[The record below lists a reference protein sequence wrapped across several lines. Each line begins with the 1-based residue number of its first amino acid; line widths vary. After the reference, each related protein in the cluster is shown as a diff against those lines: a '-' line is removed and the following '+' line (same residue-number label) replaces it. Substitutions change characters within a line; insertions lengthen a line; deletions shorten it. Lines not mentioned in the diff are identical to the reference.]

1 MKRSNLLVLAVALL
15 ISASSA
21 FAQATNSESKPDGNP
36 ETPAKQVKIAEN
48 MNFVLRDALGEDV
61 NFKNLLGKGP
71 VLLNFWALWCE
82 PCKQEMKAFKA
93 IAEKLK
99 DQGVTMVAINTDK
112 VKSVAK
118 VRAYV
123 TTQELGFPVLLDPDG
138 GIARDIFAMESLPYS
153 LILNP
158 DGTVYKRHVGYTAGD
173 EVKTEEA
180 LTELIEKLKS
190 K

>member
-1 MKRSNLLVLAVALL
+1 MKYTRILLVLATVLL
-15 ISASSA
+15 TGSSG
-21 FAQATNSESKPDGNP
+21 FAQATNSGSS
-36 ETPAKQVKIAEN
+36 ETPVQQVKVADN
-48 MNFVLRDALGEDV
+48 MNFVLRDAMGEDV

-82 PCKQEMKAFKA
+82 PCKQEMKAFKG

-99 DQGVTMVAINTDK
+99 AQGVTMVAINTDK

-123 TTQELGFPVLLDPDG
+123 STQELGIPVLLDPDG
-138 GIARDIFAMESLPYS
+138 SVARDIFAMESLPYS

-180 LTELIEKLKS
+180 LTELIEKLKA

>member
-1 MKRSNLLVLAVALL
+1 MKRLQLFIFAIALL
-15 ISASSA
+15 LGASTA

-36 ETPAKQVKIAEN
+36 ETPAKAIKIAEN
-48 MNFVLRDALGEDV
+48 MNFVLRDAKGEDV
-61 NFKNLLGKGP
+61 NFKSLLGKGP

-93 IAEKLK
+93 LTEKLK
-99 DQGVTMVAINTDK
+99 AQGVTMVAINTDK

-123 TTQELGFPVLLDPDG
+123 TTQELDFPVLLDPDG
-138 GIARDIFAMESLPYS
+138 GIARDLFAMESLPYS